1 MSGLA
6 LPVMETLLLER
17 TPPVAHLVLNRPEQ
31 RNAMSSRMWEEL
43 AALGRAIGADEEIRV
58 LIVRG
63 AGPSFCAG
71 ADLDVLRGRAG
82 ALGALIA
89 DPATSDEAYLD
100 CLAETYDAYRWLRG
114 APFTTIAAIHGF
126 ALGGGLELA
135 LACDLRIAGESAQL
149 GLPEV
154 RLGVIPDMGA
164 TALLPRLVGEARA
177 KELHLL
183 CVNVGA
189 VEAERIGLVNRV
201 VPDAELLDICEVIAE
216 RIAAL
221 PPLAMRAARQAIDG
235 AATLPLDD
243 AVRLAA
249 RLQLACFR
257 SADRDEAL
265 AAFTEQRAGVYRGR

>member
-1 MSGLA
+1 
-6 LPVMETLLLER
+6 METLLVER
-17 TPPVAHLVLNRPEQ
+17 TPPVAHLVLNRPER
-31 RNAMSSRMWEEL
+31 RNALSSRMWEEL
-43 AALGRAIGADEEIRV
+43 AALGRAIGDDDEIRV
-58 LIVRG
+58 LVVRG

-89 DPATSDEAYLD
+89 DPATTDEAYLE
-100 CLAETYDAYRWLRG
+100 CLAEMYGAYRWLRG
-114 APFTTIAAIHGF
+114 APFTTIAAVHGH

-135 LACDLRIAGESAQL
+135 LACDLRIAAESAQL

-183 CVNVGA
+183 GDSIGA
-189 VEAERIGLVNRV
+189 HQAERIGMVNRV
-201 VPDAELLDICEVIAE
+201 VPDAELLDVCGALAE
-216 RIAAL
+216 RIAAQ
-221 PPLAMRAARQAIDG
+221 PPLAMRAARAAIDG
-235 AATLPLDD
+235 GAGLPVGE
-243 AVRLAA
+243 AVDLAA

-265 AAFTEQRAGVYRGR
+265 AAFTERRAGAYRGS

>member
-1 MSGLA
+1 MSFTA
-6 LPVMETLLLER
+6 LPPMETLILER
-17 TPPVAHLVLNRPEQ
+17 TPPVAHLVLDRPER
-31 RNAMSSRMWEEL
+31 RNAMSSQMWEEL

-63 AGPSFCAG
+63 AGPSFSAG

-89 DPATSDEAYLD
+89 DPETTDGAYLE
-100 CLAETYDAYRWLRG
+100 CLAGTYDAYRWLRG
-114 APFTTIAAIHGF
+114 APFTTIAAIHGH

-135 LACDLRIAGESAQL
+135 LACDLRIAAESAQL
-149 GLPEV
+149 GLPEL

-183 CVNVGA
+183 CDNIGA
-189 VEAERIGLVNRV
+189 VEAERIGMVNRV
-201 VPDAELLDICEVIAE
+201 VPDAELLDACEAVAE

-221 PPLAMRAARQAIDG
+221 PPLAMRAARAAIDG

-265 AAFTEQRAGVYRGR
+265 AAFTERRAGVYRGR

>member
-1 MSGLA
+1 MSA
-6 LPVMETLLLER
+6 PAIPAMETLLLER
-17 TPPVAHLVLNRPEQ
+17 TPPVAQLVLSRPER
-31 RNAMSSRMWEEL
+31 RNALSSQMWEEL
-43 AALGRAIGADEEIRV
+43 AALGRAIGGDEEIRALV
-58 LIVRG
+58 VRG

-82 ALGALIA
+82 TLGALIA
-89 DPATSDEAYLD
+89 DPATTDDAYLD
-100 CLAETYDAYRWLRG
+100 CLDGMYAAYRWLRG
-114 APFTTIAAIHGF
+114 APFVTIAAIHGH

-135 LACDLRIAGESAQL
+135 LACDLRIAAESAQL
-149 GLPEV
+149 GLPEL

-183 CVNVGA
+183 CDSIGA
-189 VEAERIGLVNRV
+189 AEAERIGMVNRV
-201 VPDAELLDICEVIAE
+201 VPDAELLPACEALAG

-221 PPLAMRAARQAIDG
+221 PPLAMRAAREAIDG
-235 AATLPLDD
+235 AAGRPLAD

-265 AAFTEQRAGVYRGR
+265 AAFTERRAGVYRGC

>member
-1 MSGLA
+1 
-6 LPVMETLLLER
+6 METLRLER
-17 TPPVAHLVLNRPEQ
+17 TPPVAHLVLDRPER
-31 RNAMSSRMWEEL
+31 RNALSSQMWEEL
-43 AALGRAIGADEEIRV
+43 AALGRAIGGDEEIRA

-63 AGPSFCAG
+63 EGPSFSAG

-89 DPATSDEAYLD
+89 DPATTDDAYLE
-100 CLAETYDAYRWLRG
+100 CLARMYDAYRWLRG
-114 APFTTIAAIHGF
+114 APYVTIAAIHGY

-135 LACDLRIAGESAQL
+135 LACDLRVAAESAQL
-149 GLPEV
+149 GLPEL

-183 CVNVGA
+183 CDNIGA
-189 VEAERIGLVNRV
+189 AEAERIGMVNRA
-201 VPDAELLDICEVIAE
+201 VPDSELLPTCQAIAE

-221 PPLAMRAARQAIDG
+221 PPLAMQAARKAIDG
-235 AATLPLDD
+235 AAGRSLDD

-265 AAFTEQRAGVYRGR
+265 AAFTERRAGVYRGC

>member
-1 MSGLA
+1 
-6 LPVMETLLLER
+6 METLVFER
-17 TPPVAHLVLNRPEQ
+17 TPPVAHLVLNRPER
-31 RNAMSSRMWEEL
+31 RNAMSSQMWEEL
-43 AALGRAIGADEEIRV
+43 AALGRVIGGDEEIRV
-58 LIVRG
+58 LVVRG
-63 AGPSFCAG
+63 AGPSFSAG

-89 DPATSDEAYLD
+89 DPATTDEAYLE
-100 CLAETYDAYRWLRG
+100 CLAETYGAYRWLRG
-114 APFTTIAAIHGF
+114 APFTTIAAIHGY

-135 LACDLRIAGESAQL
+135 LACDLRIAAESAQL
-149 GLPEV
+149 GLPEL

-183 CVNVGA
+183 CENIGA
-189 VEAERIGLVNRV
+189 AEAERIGMVNRV
-201 VPDAELLDICEVIAE
+201 VPDAELLDVCQAVAE

-221 PPLAMRAARQAIDG
+221 PPLAMRAARAAIDG
-235 AATLPLDD
+235 GAGAPLDD

-249 RLQLACFR
+249 RLQLACLR

-265 AAFTEQRAGVYRGR
+265 AAFTERRAGDYRGR